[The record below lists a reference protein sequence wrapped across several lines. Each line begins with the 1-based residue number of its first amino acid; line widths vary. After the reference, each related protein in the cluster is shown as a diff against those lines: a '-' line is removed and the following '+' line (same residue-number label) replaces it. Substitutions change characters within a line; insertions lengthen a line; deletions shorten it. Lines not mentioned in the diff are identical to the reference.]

1 MIDKISKIENKSEN
15 IGNKSEN
22 AENKGDK
29 LGLTEKS
36 VLTEKPTS
44 VETPIPVEK
53 PVLVIMAA
61 GMGSRYGGLKQMDP
75 VTPQGE
81 ILLDFSLYDAM
92 MAGFEDVVFIIRK
105 EHRQAFDEL
114 LEDRAGKHLNIRYA
128 YQELDDLPPGY
139 KVPEGRTKPWGTCHA
154 VMAARDIV
162 KGPFAVINADDYYGP
177 SAFLQIHQFL
187 SEIPKAKISVG
198 NPGSDNFMETFA
210 MVGYKLP
217 NTLSE
222 SGHVA
227 RGVCQM
233 DDEGFLTDIVERT
246 KIQRLPSGEIAYE
259 DEDASEW
266 IQLPEDTLVSMNFW
280 GFTQEFMKEMI
291 KGYPVFLE
299 KAQRENPLKAEYFLP
314 YVVDQMIVNEQARV
328 KILPSQDKW
337 YGMTYQEDK
346 ASVTAAL
353 QSMKDKGLYPEKLWK

>member
-1 MIDKISKIENKSEN
+1 MVDKI
-15 IGNKSEN
+15 
-22 AENKGDK
+22 
-29 LGLTEKS
+29 
-36 VLTEKPTS
+36 EKPA
-44 VETPIPVEK
+44 
-53 PVLVIMAA
+53 LVVMAA

-105 EHRQAFDEL
+105 EHREAFDEL
-114 LEDRAGKHLNIRYA
+114 LENRAGKHLNIHYA
-128 YQELDDLPPGY
+128 YQELDDIPSGY

-177 SAFLQIHQFL
+177 SAFLQIHEFL
-187 SEIPKAKISVG
+187 ASLPADNGADGATDANGENDANKVKGAKAE
-198 NPGSDNFMETFA
+198 GSDGATDADGENGANKEGVPETFA
-210 MVGYKLP
+210 MVGYRLP

-233 DDEGFLTDIVERT
+233 DKDGFLTDIVERT
-246 KIQRLPSGEIAYE
+246 KIQRLSSGEIAYE
-259 DEDASEW
+259 DENSGEW
-266 IQLPEDTLVSMNFW
+266 IPLPEDTLVSMNFW
-280 GFTQEFMKEMI
+280 GFTQEFMKKMI
-291 KGYPVFLE
+291 KGCPAFLE

-314 YVVDQMIVNEQARV
+314 YVVDQMITNGEAKV

-346 ASVTAAL
+346 ASVTSAL